1 VTGYPRWDAW
11 WIPSLKQGAV
21 VRRESPD
28 DPDHRAVMRS
38 VRASA
43 PIGWVVV
50 TSHATSA
57 EAVAWVEQMEGGRY
71 VSRLECG
78 CAYHYERGHVSSIE
92 RCEKHDSYK
101 IALRFLR
108 EGLEDE
114 GVQAS

>member
-21 VRRESPD
+21 VHRESPD
-28 DPDHRAVMRS
+28 DPDHRAAMRS

-57 EAVAWVEQMEGGRY
+57 EAVAWVDRMEGGKY
-71 VSRLECG
+71 TNTFECG
-78 CAYHYERGHVSSIE
+78 CAYRYVKGYCVEKTY
-92 RCEKHDSYK
+92 CEKHDSYK
-101 IALRFLR
+101 IALRFLG